1 MLKENKCKAGQGCS
15 FAHNKAEITNPRYKI
30 ENCYRFLEGNNWIRN
45 MEYKN
50 KWISYFSSL
59 GKCPYTADKGS
70 HEMFCSFIHDEH
82 WKSNL
87 IAHKNAVA
95 ASKEE
100 EKRQENAKKKAE
112 EDAKK

>member
-1 MLKENKCKAGQGCS
+1 
-15 FAHNKAEITNPRYKI
+15 
-30 ENCYRFLEGNNWIRN
+30 
-45 MEYKN
+45 
-50 KWISYFSSL
+50 
-59 GKCPYTADKGS
+59 
-70 HEMFCSFIHDEH
+70 MFCSFIHDEH

-112 EDAKK
+112 EDAKKKAEARHRPTSAAGQGHVVSPRNHVCNNLDHQPQIWVQSREFNAISNHLPS

>member
-1 MLKENKCKAGQGCS
+1 
-15 FAHNKAEITNPRYKI
+15 
-30 ENCYRFLEGNNWIRN
+30 
-45 MEYKN
+45 
-50 KWISYFSSL
+50 
-59 GKCPYTADKGS
+59 
-70 HEMFCSFIHDEH
+70 MFCSFIHDEH

-112 EDAKK
+112 EDAKKKAEARQRPTSAAGQGHVVSPRMQQPRSSTPNLGAIPRIQCNK

>member
-1 MLKENKCKAGQGCS
+1 
-15 FAHNKAEITNPRYKI
+15 
-30 ENCYRFLEGNNWIRN
+30 
-45 MEYKN
+45 
-50 KWISYFSSL
+50 
-59 GKCPYTADKGS
+59 
-70 HEMFCSFIHDEH
+70 MFCSFIHDEH

>member
-1 MLKENKCKAGQGCS
+1 
-15 FAHNKAEITNPRYKI
+15 
-30 ENCYRFLEGNNWIRN
+30 
-45 MEYKN
+45 
-50 KWISYFSSL
+50 
-59 GKCPYTADKGS
+59 
-70 HEMFCSFIHDEH
+70 MFCSFIHDEH

-112 EDAKK
+112 EDAKKKAEACQRPTSAAGQGHVVSPPMQQPRSSTPNLGAIPRIQCNK

>member
-1 MLKENKCKAGQGCS
+1 
-15 FAHNKAEITNPRYKI
+15 
-30 ENCYRFLEGNNWIRN
+30 
-45 MEYKN
+45 
-50 KWISYFSSL
+50 
-59 GKCPYTADKGS
+59 
-70 HEMFCSFIHDEH
+70 MFCSFIHDEH

-112 EDAKK
+112 EDAKKKAEARQRPQSAPARQGPLVSPSMQQPKSFNHNTSTIGGWTRICGITTYATT

>member
-1 MLKENKCKAGQGCS
+1 
-15 FAHNKAEITNPRYKI
+15 
-30 ENCYRFLEGNNWIRN
+30 
-45 MEYKN
+45 
-50 KWISYFSSL
+50 
-59 GKCPYTADKGS
+59 
-70 HEMFCSFIHDEH
+70 MFCSFIHDEH

-112 EDAKK
+112 EDAKKKAEARHRPTSAAGQGHVVSPPMQQPRSSTPNLGAIPRIQCNK

>member
-1 MLKENKCKAGQGCS
+1 
-15 FAHNKAEITNPRYKI
+15 
-30 ENCYRFLEGNNWIRN
+30 
-45 MEYKN
+45 
-50 KWISYFSSL
+50 
-59 GKCPYTADKGS
+59 
-70 HEMFCSFIHDEH
+70 MFCSFIHDEH

-112 EDAKK
+112 EDAKKKARLVNGQHRRLDKDMWYHHVCNNLDHQPQIWVQSREFNAISNHLPS